1 MTNPHDFPLDL
12 HSRTEINVFYITD
25 FEWIAI
31 ALGDVVWIAVAFVL
45 GLLSRA
51 AGLPQLVGF
60 LAAGF
65 LMNAQSIE
73 GGEMLEKLSDL
84 GITLLLFIVGLKLNL
99 GTLGRPQVWGI
110 ASLHVCVVDALF
122 GAAIFGFALLGI
134 PFVAGLGLE
143 QNFLTAFAMSFSSTV
158 FAVKVLEERG
168 EMVSLHGRID
178 IGILIV
184 QDLVAVIFLAI
195 STGKLPSPWAVSILL
210 LIPLRPVL
218 LKILERVGHGE
229 LLVLHGF
236 SLALGGAEAF
246 ELVGM
251 KGDLGA
257 LILDIMIA
265 NHAKADELSKN
276 VLGFKDLFL
285 LGFFLSISL
294 SGPLSAATV
303 VAAVIIT
310 PLILLKSSLF
320 FALFAAFKPRAR
332 MLFFASLNSTNFSA
346 LRLIVATTGVAND
359 WLCSEWLIVL
369 AIAMSLSFAVGEALN
384 ATTNWL

>member
-25 FEWIAI
+25 FEWITI

-84 GITLLLFIVGLKLNL
+84 GITLLLFIVGQKLNL

-184 QDLVAVIFLAI
+184 QDLAAVIFLAI

-276 VLGFKDLFL
+276 VLGIKDLFL

-303 VAAVIIT
+303 VSAVIIT
-310 PLILLKSSLF
+310 PLILLKS
-320 FALFAAFKPRAR
+320 AF
-332 MLFFASLNSTNFSA
+332 FFASFAALKLRARTSFFAWLNSTNFSE
-346 LRLIVATTGVAND
+346 LGLIFATISVAKD
-359 WLCSEWLIVL
+359 WLGSEWLIVL
-369 AIAMSLSFAVGEALN
+369 AIAMSFSFAVGEALN
-384 ATTNWL
+384 AIMNWL